1 MVLLERWSSY
11 SRLIMR
17 LASENFIGPLVDD
30 IFNDRECRKCGGPTR
45 ETSQLRHDFRRVRFG
60 QPLVHC
66 PVRLEGQLWELHCGN
81 HRIGS
86 HETLVSWSEG
96 RAQAQITKQYVC

>member
-1 MVLLERWSSY
+1 
-11 SRLIMR
+11 
-17 LASENFIGPLVDD
+17 
-30 IFNDRECRKCGGPTR
+30 
-45 ETSQLRHDFRRVRFG
+45 
-60 QPLVHC
+60 
-66 PVRLEGQLWELHCGN
+66 LWELHCGN